1 MFIQKSCFE
10 ALCCNENINALR
22 TVLDKIVDKK
32 KQGIVGKQDMYKE
45 GNQIVQ
51 ICTNKTTHTHVDV
64 VDNGLNLLIPLP
76 PLH

>member
-32 KQGIVGKQDMYKE
+32 KQGIVGKKDMYKE
-45 GNQIVQ
+45 GNQIV
-51 ICTNKTTHTHVDV
+51 
-64 VDNGLNLLIPLP
+64 
-76 PLH
+76 